1 MRTVVEPNISEAIET
16 SVLSS
21 STRLDSRWEAALHA
35 VCNTGEAT
43 IIVGL
48 LKGAV
53 SRWPLSK

>member
-1 MRTVVEPNISEAIET
+1 
-16 SVLSS
+16 
-21 STRLDSRWEAALHA
+21 

-53 SRWPLSK
+53 SRWSLSK